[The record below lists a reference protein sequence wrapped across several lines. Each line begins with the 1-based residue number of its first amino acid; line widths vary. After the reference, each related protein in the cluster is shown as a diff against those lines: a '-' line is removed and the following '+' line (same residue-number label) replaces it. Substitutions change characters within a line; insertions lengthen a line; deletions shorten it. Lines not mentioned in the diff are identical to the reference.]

1 VVGFRA
7 VSQLVEASDEVDALM
22 AKKDM
27 ASVVEA
33 SIEKQTT
40 GVRGFLL
47 LGREDMLKHD
57 EEGKQEY
64 AENMAELGKVLVT

>member
-1 VVGFRA
+1 
-7 VSQLVEASDEVDALM
+7 VSQLVEASDEVDQLM

-27 ASVVEA
+27 ASVVEG

-57 EEGKQEY
+57 EEGKQE
-64 AENMAELGKVLVT
+64 